1 MTKWKRLRRRKE
13 RKRTEELRG
22 SKAEEKPE
30 EQTFRLKQER
40 ERVEFEKQLALTES
54 EKTSGNIQYS
64 QETEKLD
71 NTKNSKPTTILAQIP
86 RYAYLLA
93 IFALLS
99 GVFFPL
105 ITPGIPFDHVI
116 QGVATLFLGLAGGIL
131 LFKATTSDNRRGI
144 LIAIGFA
151 LITICLVLVY
161 HIKETFTSL
170 YF

>member
-1 MTKWKRLRRRKE
+1 MTKWKRLRKLREK
-13 RKRTEELRG
+13 KRFEAEVLRP
-22 SKAEEKPE
+22 KAEGEEVKQTEPEKIS
-30 EQTFRLKQER
+30 K
-40 ERVEFEKQLALTES
+40 
-54 EKTSGNIQYS
+54 NIQQS
-64 QETEKLD
+64 QEIEKLD

-105 ITPGIPFDHVI
+105 ITPGVSFDYVI
-116 QGVATLFLGLAGGIL
+116 QGVAILFLGLVGGIL

-151 LITICLVLVY
+151 SIAISLVLIYQLREVFVS
-161 HIKETFTSL
+161 H
-170 YF
+170 YFQI

>member
-1 MTKWKRLRRRKE
+1 MTKWKRLRKLREK
-13 RKRTEELRG
+13 KRFDAEVLRP
-22 SKAEEKPE
+22 KAEREEVKQTEPEKIS
-30 EQTFRLKQER
+30 K
-40 ERVEFEKQLALTES
+40 
-54 EKTSGNIQYS
+54 NIQQS
-64 QETEKLD
+64 QETEKLES
-71 NTKNSKPTTILAQIP
+71 TKTSKPTTILAQIP

-151 LITICLVLVY
+151 LIAICLVSIY
-161 HIKETFTSL
+161 HIQETFSSL

>member
-1 MTKWKRLRRRKE
+1 MTKWNRLRKLREK
-13 RKRTEELRG
+13 KRFEAEVLRP
-22 SKAEEKPE
+22 KAEVKEVKQTEPEKISKNI
-30 EQTFRLKQER
+30 QQAQEI
-40 ERVEFEKQLALTES
+40 ENLENT
-54 EKTSGNIQYS
+54 KTSNPI
-64 QETEKLD
+64 
-71 NTKNSKPTTILAQIP
+71 TILAQIP

-131 LFKATTSDNRRGI
+131 LFKATTSDNRKGI

-151 LITICLVLVY
+151 LITICLVLIY
-161 HIKETFTSL
+161 HIQETFRSL

>member
-1 MTKWKRLRRRKE
+1 MTKWKRLRKLREK
-13 RKRTEELRG
+13 KRFEAEVLRP
-22 SKAEEKPE
+22 KAEGEEAKQTEPEKI
-30 EQTFRLKQER
+30 
-40 ERVEFEKQLALTES
+40 S
-54 EKTSGNIQYS
+54 ENIQQS
-64 QETEKLD
+64 QEIENLD

-151 LITICLVLVY
+151 LIAICLVSIY
-161 HIKETFTSL
+161 HIQETFSSL